1 MQYSIKDFW
10 ENKKQV
16 GEKEI
21 NKNNLTQIEKI
32 NVNVQQE
39 NLQQIDQQQPTQ
51 DQQTPTEMTMPSQT
65 DYSLN
70 KDMELMKKLYTDI
83 NTFLLPF
90 VLEVLDEFEHEGS
103 PIYKDIGITR
113 ETLAQI
119 VDKVINM
126 AEEVLDQV
134 GEAKNER
141 TGNYI
146 REWDRWGL
154 LRAVVESLVL
164 NEVFGVRRNKYF
176 NLKDKIKEEIVEEIL
191 D

>member
-10 ENKKQV
+10 KNKKQV
-16 GEKEI
+16 GE
-21 NKNNLTQIEKI
+21 I
-32 NVNVQQE
+32 NVNTQQKIL
-39 NLQQIDQQQPTQ
+39 NQFKQQQTSNETTMPSEMT
-51 DQQTPTEMTMPSQT
+51 TPTETN
-65 DYSLN
+65 YSLN

-113 ETLAQI
+113 ETLGQI

-164 NEVFGVRRNKYF
+164 NEIFGVRRNKHF
-176 NLKDKIKEEIVEEIL
+176 NLKDKIKEEIIEEII

>member
-16 GEKEI
+16 GEKYV
-21 NKNNLTQIEKI
+21 NKNHLTQIEEI
-32 NVNVQQE
+32 NVNKQQKIE
-39 NLQQIDQQQPTQ
+39 QQ
-51 DQQTPTEMTMPSQT
+51 EMTMPSQT

-70 KDMELMKKLYTDI
+70 KDEELMKKLYTDI

-90 VLEVLDEFEHEGS
+90 VLEVLDEFEYEGS

-126 AEEVLDQV
+126 AEKVLDQV
-134 GEAKNER
+134 GEAKTER

-164 NEVFGVRRNKYF
+164 NEIFGVRRNKYF
-176 NLKDKIKEEIVEEIL
+176 NLKDEIKEEIL